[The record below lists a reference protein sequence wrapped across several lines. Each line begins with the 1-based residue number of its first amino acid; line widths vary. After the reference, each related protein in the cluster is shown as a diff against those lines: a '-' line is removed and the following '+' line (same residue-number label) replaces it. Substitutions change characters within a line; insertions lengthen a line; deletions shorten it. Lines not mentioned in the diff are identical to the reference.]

1 MKRAVTRWLAYM
13 LSALMMITGI
23 GIMPAA
29 SATVHA
35 DGEKKGILVLSEDVV
50 EQIAFTNNDRI
61 KWDNYIIEDPASPQ

>member
-29 SATVHA
+29 SATVYA
-35 DGEKKGILVLSEDVV
+35 DGEKSGDDSVTAGDTASFGGQEWLVL
-50 EQIAFTNNDRI
+50 N
-61 KWDNYIIEDPASPQ
+61 